1 MFTGIVTDVGEI
13 AKIEKIKDTRAKI
26 FCTYNVSEIDLGA
39 SICCDGVCL
48 TVTDSGISE
57 NKNWFSVDISS
68 ETILK
73 TIIGDKDFGWK
84 PGRKVNLERSL
95 RLGDELGGHIVTG
108 HIDGTGSIEKILD
121 VEGSTQV
128 TFQTNRNLAKFIAEK
143 LFNTT
148 PVIYV
153 VDGFEGVAV
162 RFRQQIN
169 ENSKMSLRH
178 DCVCSTYEMPNA
190 CSSSTSSTDSKSQYA
205 ASTD

>member
-13 AKIEKIKDTRAKI
+13 AEIEKIKDTRAKL

-57 NKNWFSVDISS
+57 NKNWFSVDISR

-128 TFQTNRNLAKFIAEK
+128 TFQTNRNLARFIAEK
-143 LFNTT
+143 GSITLNGTSLTVNQVDSSSFDINFIPHTKDNTT
-148 PVIYV
+148 WKKMRIGEKVNIEIDILARYV
-153 VDGFEGVAV
+153 DRILGSG
-162 RFRQQIN
+162 
-169 ENSKMSLRH
+169 K
-178 DCVCSTYEMPNA
+178 
-190 CSSSTSSTDSKSQYA
+190 
-205 ASTD
+205 

>member
-13 AKIEKIKDTRAKI
+13 AEIEKIKDTRAKI

-73 TIIGDKDFGWK
+73 TIIGDKDVGWK

-143 LFNTT
+143 GSITLNGTSLTVNQVEASSFAINFIPHTKENTT
-148 PVIYV
+148 WQKMRIGEKVNIEIDILARYV
-153 VDGFEGVAV
+153 DRILGSG
-162 RFRQQIN
+162 
-169 ENSKMSLRH
+169 K
-178 DCVCSTYEMPNA
+178 
-190 CSSSTSSTDSKSQYA
+190 
-205 ASTD
+205 

>member
-13 AKIEKIKDTRAKI
+13 AEIEKIKDTRAKI

-48 TVTDSGISE
+48 TVTDTGTSE

-128 TFQTNRNLAKFIAEK
+128 TFRTNTNLAKYIAEK
-143 LFNTT
+143 GSITLNGTSLTVNQVDASSFDINFIP
-148 PVIYV
+148 PVSYTH
-153 VDGFEGVAV
+153 
-162 RFRQQIN
+162 
-169 ENSKMSLRH
+169 L
-178 DCVCSTYEMPNA
+178 TLP
-190 CSSSTSSTDSKSQYA
+190 TSPKV
-205 ASTD
+205 

>member
-143 LFNTT
+143 GSITLNGTSLTVNQVDSSSFDINFIPHTKDNTT
-148 PVIYV
+148 WKKMRIGEKVNIEIDILARYV
-153 VDGFEGVAV
+153 D
-162 RFRQQIN
+162 RI
-169 ENSKMSLRH
+169 L
-178 DCVCSTYEMPNA
+178 
-190 CSSSTSSTDSKSQYA
+190 SSGK
-205 ASTD
+205 

>member
-108 HIDGTGSIEKILD
+108 HIDGTGSIEKIQD
-121 VEGSTQV
+121 VDGSTEV
-128 TFQTNRNLAKFIAEK
+128 TFKTDSSLAKFIAEK
-143 LFNTT
+143 GSITLNGTSLT
-148 PVIYV
+148 VNS
-153 VDGFEGVAV
+153 VA
-162 RFRQQIN
+162 
-169 ENSKMSLRH
+169 
-178 DCVCSTYEMPNA
+178 
-190 CSSSTSSTDSKSQYA
+190 SSSFDINFIPHTKNNTAWQKMRIGERVNIEIDILARYVDRILGSERKKI
-205 ASTD
+205 

>member
-13 AKIEKIKDTRAKI
+13 AKIEKIKDTRVKI
-26 FCTYNVSEIDLGA
+26 FCTYNVSEITLGA

-48 TVTDSGISE
+48 TVTDLGFRE

-95 RLGDELGGHIVTG
+95 KLGEELGGHIVTG

-128 TFQTNRNLAKFIAEK
+128 TFQTSTDLAKFIAK
-143 LFNTT
+143 KGSVTLNGTSLTVNQVDASCFDINFIPHTKDNTT
-148 PVIYV
+148 WQKMRIGEKVNIEIDILARYV
-153 VDGFEGVAV
+153 DRILGSG
-162 RFRQQIN
+162 
-169 ENSKMSLRH
+169 K
-178 DCVCSTYEMPNA
+178 
-190 CSSSTSSTDSKSQYA
+190 
-205 ASTD
+205 

>member
-1 MFTGIVTDVGEI
+1 MFTGIVTDIGEI

-26 FCTYNVSEIDLGA
+26 LCTYNVSEIDLGA

-108 HIDGTGSIEKILD
+108 HIDGTGSIEKILN

-128 TFQTNRNLAKFIAEK
+128 TFQTNNNLAKFIAEK
-143 LFNTT
+143 GSITLNGTSLTVNQVDSSSFDINFIPHTKDNTT
-148 PVIYV
+148 WQKMRIGEKVNIEIDILARYV
-153 VDGFEGVAV
+153 DRILGSG
-162 RFRQQIN
+162 
-169 ENSKMSLRH
+169 K
-178 DCVCSTYEMPNA
+178 
-190 CSSSTSSTDSKSQYA
+190 
-205 ASTD
+205 